1 MTPPFPRR
9 QAHAS
14 LEMGGSSGPPHFPGV
29 VEGVIQVS
37 AFDPWANLYSRVV
50 VVAVLIQMFFAFPQ
64 NSILT
69 RKGCKGHPKSL
80 IHD

>member
-14 LEMGGSSGPPHFPGV
+14 GEMGGSSGPPHFPGV

-37 AFDPWANLYSRVV
+37 VFDPWANLYSRVV
-50 VVAVLIQMFFAFPQ
+50 VVAVLVQMFFAFPQ
-64 NSILT
+64 TQS
-69 RKGCKGHPKSL
+69 
-80 IHD
+80 